1 MVAKTKDGKKRKEI
15 YFHDSSV
22 ALQIQQLESQVMD
35 AEKRAFTAQQQVGF
49 SAAVCVCVFVP
60 LACIVFAVVSG
71 AVDGGEA
78 GGFGQSVWRLGGAAV
93 SAVSGAAGVGAG
105 EGGGHRSA
113 GSAAGRAGQSSEF
126 HMDS

>member
-1 MVAKTKDGKKRKEI
+1 
-15 YFHDSSV
+15 
-22 ALQIQQLESQVMD
+22 MD

-60 LACIVFAVVSG
+60 LTCVVFAVVSG

-78 GGFGQSVWRLGGAAV
+78 GGLGQSVWRLGGAAV

-126 HMDS
+126 HILMKLQSKKNKEKNSIVFNNKISFIH